1 SLGVEI
7 DTPATGCC
15 GMAGL
20 FGHKT
25 RHQTVSKRLFEMSWA
40 PKIGTGAPVLAT
52 GFSCRCQ
59 TERLAKLPARHPL
72 GLIADLAA

>member
-1 SLGVEI
+1 IWVFAALGVEI

-20 FGHKT
+20 FGHKP

-52 GFSCRCQ
+52 GFSCRC
-59 TERLAKLPARHPL
+59 RRSIARPASRRSS
-72 GLIADLAA
+72 GR